1 MKIPR
6 VRDRV
11 RVEGHHEVFVVV
23 HVNERS
29 GWADLA
35 CVERVG
41 FLTQVP
47 LRLIQPAEHDPPAH
61 EVTQKTTTE

>member
-1 MKIPR
+1 MTYSVPFVEMRIPR

-11 RVEGHHEVFVVV
+11 RVEGHDEVFVVV
-23 HVNERS
+23 YVND
-29 GWADLA
+29 GKHWADLA

-47 LRLIQPAEHDPPAH
+47 LALISPAEEDGRPA
-61 EVTQKTTTE
+61 

>member
-1 MKIPR
+1 MRIPR

-11 RVEGHHEVFVVV
+11 RVEGHDEVFVVV
-23 HVNERS
+23 YVSEGS

-47 LRLIQPAEHDPPAH
+47 LALISPVGDDESAR
-61 EVTQKTTTE
+61 EVTHNKT

>member
-1 MKIPR
+1 MRFSVPTCEMRIPQT
-6 VRDRV
+6 RDRV
-11 RVEGHHEVFVVV
+11 HVKGHDEVFVVV
-23 HVNERS
+23 YVNEAS

-47 LRLIQPAEHDPPAH
+47 LALISPVDEDKHGA
-61 EVTQKTTTE
+61 

>member
-1 MKIPR
+1 MKIPLA
-6 VRDRV
+6 RDRV
-11 RVEGHHEVFVVV
+11 RVEGHDEVFVVV

-41 FLTQVP
+41 FLTQIS
-47 LRLIQPAEHDPPAH
+47 LRLIQPAEQDHAGA
-61 EVTQKTTTE
+61 